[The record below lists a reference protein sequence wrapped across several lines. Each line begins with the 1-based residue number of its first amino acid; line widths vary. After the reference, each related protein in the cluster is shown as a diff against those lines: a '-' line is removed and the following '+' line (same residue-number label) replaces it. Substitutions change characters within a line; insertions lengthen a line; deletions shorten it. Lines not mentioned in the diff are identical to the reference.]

1 MAMLT
6 HPSEL
11 DLMTAV
17 DENLFDLFRA
27 MRTVL
32 GGEIEETDRLCRH
45 LTFPTNPMFKGVWR
59 ARLSADEAD
68 EAIDETIAW
77 FKERNA
83 PYFFWWTG
91 FGTEPHDL
99 GQRLAARGLISMEEQ
114 QHQLA
119 SGIISTASGSPCMV
133 ADLQHMNEAA
143 LITVPV
149 GFAIEEVRDETML
162 YDFKRV
168 FVETYGIPEW
178 AGQAWVDATR
188 HAGIGR
194 TPWKMVVG
202 YLNGAAV
209 ATNML
214 FNGGGVASVYAVATL
229 PSAQRQGIGGAITLQ
244 PLLAAR
250 DDGLSPCRVVRHRDG
265 RAGVRAPGFSAD
277 RRADRSVFV
286 AERIRV
292 GAHLKVKK
300 L

>member
-1 MAMLT
+1 MTMLT

-27 MRTVL
+27 MQTVL

-59 ARLSADEAD
+59 TRLPAAEAD
-68 EAIDETIAW
+68 AAIDETIGW
-77 FKERNA
+77 FKERGA
-83 PYFFWWTG
+83 PFFYWWTG
-91 FGTEPHDL
+91 YGMQPADL
-99 GQRLAARGLISMEEQ
+99 GQRLTARGLIAMEEQ

-119 SGIISTASGSPCMV
+119 SNIISTAAGSPCMV
-133 ADLQHMNEAA
+133 ADLQRMNEAA
-143 LITVPV
+143 LISVPP

-162 YDFKRV
+162 LDFKHV

-178 AGQAWVDATR
+178 AGQAWVAATL
-188 HAGIGR
+188 HAGMGR
-194 TPWKMVVG
+194 PPWKMYVG

-229 PSAQRQGIGGAITLQ
+229 PTAQRQGIGGAITLQ
-244 PLLAAR
+244 PLLEAR
-250 DDGLSPCRVVRHRDG
+250 ALGYHYAVLF
-265 RAGVRAPGFSAD
+265 ATEMGVPVYERLGFRQTGARID
-277 RRADRSVFV
+277 RYLWRNGDV
-286 AERIRV
+286 
-292 GAHLKVKK
+292 
-300 L
+300 